1 MARPASIKCIA
12 KCVACMALVAVSVG
26 WAAPIHAQDP
36 AMPLLLIEGN
46 RYERRTLDEQGRLQK
61 TQELEVGSIR
71 QADGEIEVAVTVIG
85 SDEAG
90 GSTDTV
96 RTTIRCRV
104 ENADM
109 VMSVLALVGAEGRRV
124 RVRVTGGE
132 VLYPSSPVAGSL
144 PPVSLEATV
153 EQGVVGFL
161 GGRSRIALRDRTV
174 QPTQGPP
181 AAYTLA
187 SRLDLKFY
195 VLGVRVRSQSYRM
208 EEIVT
213 PNRGLARQVLTASDG
228 SSVVLALTD

>member
-1 MARPASIKCIA
+1 
-12 KCVACMALVAVSVG
+12 
-26 WAAPIHAQDP
+26 
-36 AMPLLLIEGN
+36 MPLLLIEGN

-61 TQELEVGSIR
+61 SQELEVGSIS
-71 QADGEIEVAVTVIG
+71 QTDGEIEVAVTVVG
-85 SDEAG
+85 SDEDG
-90 GSTDTV
+90 GPADTV
-96 RTTIRCRV
+96 RTTIQCRV
-104 ENADM
+104 EDADM

-132 VLYPSSPVAGSL
+132 ILYPSSPVAGSL

-174 QPTQGPP
+174 QPAQGPS

-195 VLGVRVRSQSYRM
+195 VLGVRVRSQSYSM
-208 EEIVT
+208 EEAVALD
-213 PNRGLARQVLTASDG
+213 RGLLRQVLTAPDG
-228 SSVVLALTD
+228 SSVELTLVD

>member
-1 MARPASIKCIA
+1 MARPASITRVA
-12 KCVACMALVAVSVG
+12 CVAFVAVSVG

-36 AMPLLLIEGN
+36 AMPLLLIQGN

-61 TQELEVGSIR
+61 SQDLEVGSISR
-71 QADGEIEVAVTVIG
+71 TDDEIEVAVTVVS

-90 GSTDTV
+90 DPADAV

-104 ENADM
+104 EDADM

-132 VLYPSSPVAGSL
+132 ILYPSSPAADRL
-144 PPVSLEATV
+144 PPVELEATV

-174 QPTQGPP
+174 
-181 AAYTLA
+181 
-187 SRLDLKFY
+187 
-195 VLGVRVRSQSYRM
+195 
-208 EEIVT
+208 
-213 PNRGLARQVLTASDG
+213 
-228 SSVVLALTD
+228 